1 MAMQKT
7 IWISFDLGVK
17 GDYEQLYAWL
27 DNHEAKEC
35 GPNLATLR
43 YAFQEDLLT
52 ELTQDILGTVTVEK
66 RDRLYVIWRED
77 ASGKLKGRFILG
89 KRKAAPWVGFGAQ
102 ESPLDEEE

>member
-1 MAMQKT
+1 MQKT

-52 ELTQDILGTVTVEK
+52 ELTQDILGTVTIESA
-66 RDRLYVIWRED
+66 I
-77 ASGKLKGRFILG
+77 ASMLS
-89 KRKAAPWVGFGAQ
+89 GARMPA
-102 ESPLDEEE
+102 EN